1 MSGYDELIFRVGDL
15 ARDRLPGKPTCP
27 RSMDRVYRAEEGLVA
42 RREEL
47 AAFELQL
54 NDEDYA
60 YQDLLAAHEE
70 ERPGLL
76 ETVKRHKRVVDALD
90 GRVKDLRKRI
100 ASRKAE
106 LRYQKIGIRQEE
118 RKLEQLE
125 IEDRDP
131 RAIEAVKANLKK
143 LRLQLMRGERDCEDW
158 EREFDVIMTPRPG
171 QVGSEGILAQ
181 KRLMQM
187 EDEAADRKEQ
197 NAQLMADLEQAI
209 LEKDQEVKAAE
220 EFLDQAL
227 YLLGE
232 DCYNRRIND
241 PELVPLYQQLNR
253 LVG

>member
-1 MSGYDELIFRVGDL
+1 MASYDELIFQVGDL

-27 RSMDRVYRAEEGLVA
+27 RSMDRVYRAEEALVA
-42 RREEL
+42 LRDEL
-47 AAFELQL
+47 AALEQQL
-54 NDEDYA
+54 NDEDYG
-60 YQDLLAAHEE
+60 YQDFLAAQDD

-76 ETVKRHKRVVDALD
+76 DTVKRHKRVVDALD
-90 GRVKDLRKRI
+90 GRVKDLHKRI

-106 LRYQKIGIRQEE
+106 LRYQRIGIRQEE
-118 RKLEQLE
+118 RKLERLE

-131 RAIEAVKANLKK
+131 RTIETVKANLKK

-171 QVGSEGILAQ
+171 QVGAEGILAQ

-187 EDEAADRKEQ
+187 EDEASDRKEQ
-197 NAQLMADLEQAI
+197 NAQLMADLEKTI
-209 LEKDQEVKAAE
+209 LDKDQEVKAAE

-232 DCYNRRIND
+232 DCYSRRIND
-241 PELVPLYQQLNR
+241 PELVPFYRELNR
-253 LVG
+253 MQG